1 MFTMREDMHG
11 YPQMFV
17 TMCIFGNKK
26 IYEVKKKMMNYFICL
41 YLIILKYRATPR
53 PRYVWLSTLP
63 IVPVSQASFTGVI
76 RYIQLAE

>member
-26 IYEVKKKMMNYFICL
+26 IYGVKKNDELF
-41 YLIILKYRATPR
+41 YLLVFNNFEIPCYT
-53 PRYVWLSTLP
+53 
-63 IVPVSQASFTGVI
+63 
-76 RYIQLAE
+76 

>member
-26 IYEVKKKMMNYFICL
+26 IYEVKKKNDELF
-41 YLIILKYRATPR
+41 YLLVFNNFEIPCYT
-53 PRYVWLSTLP
+53 
-63 IVPVSQASFTGVI
+63 
-76 RYIQLAE
+76 

>member
-26 IYEVKKKMMNYFICL
+26 IYEVKKNDELF
-41 YLIILKYRATPR
+41 YLL
-53 PRYVWLSTLP
+53 V
-63 IVPVSQASFTGVI
+63 FNNFEI
-76 RYIQLAE
+76 RCYT

>member
-1 MFTMREDMHG
+1 
-11 YPQMFV
+11 
-17 TMCIFGNKK
+17 
-26 IYEVKKKMMNYFICL
+26 MMNYFICL

-76 RYIQLAE
+76 RYIQLAEWLL